1 MGLAGLCEIAG
12 PQHRWQ
18 REWANGGGDGGN
30 LICERYPWTEVH
42 TTVPEVGE
50 AGFGLGCRM
59 LTELCSIK
67 ANSTRKLVGFE
78 CC

>member
-1 MGLAGLCEIAG
+1 M
-12 PQHRWQ
+12 
-18 REWANGGGDGGN
+18 GGGWGN

-42 TTVPEVGE
+42 TTVAEVGE

-67 ANSTRKLVGFE
+67 ANSTPRKLVLANSQFL
-78 CC
+78 